1 MKKKY
6 YLAYG
11 SNLNVSQMAWRCP
24 GATAVGTATLDGW
37 QLAFRGSGSGAY
49 LTIVPCEGAS
59 VPLGVWQITEADERS
74 LDRYEGFPHF
84 YYKQTMRVK
93 VQNHLTGKEKTVDAL
108 IYIMREDRPFGA
120 PTASYV
126 RTCGDGYLDF
136 GLDLSFLQ
144 GALDRV
150 NWEGVGNYEE

>member
-59 VPLGVWQITEADERS
+59 VPLGVWQITEEDERY

-84 YYKQTMRVK
+84 YYKQNMRVK
-93 VQNHLTGKEKTVDAL
+93 VQNHLTGKLRTVDAL
-108 IYIMREDRPFGA
+108 IYIMREDRPFGF
-120 PTASYV
+120 PDGSYV
-126 RTCGDGYLDF
+126 RTCAEGYRDF
-136 GLDLSFLQ
+136 FLDLGPL
-144 GALDRV
+144 LDAVKRAG
-150 NWEGVGNYEE
+150 EGVTA